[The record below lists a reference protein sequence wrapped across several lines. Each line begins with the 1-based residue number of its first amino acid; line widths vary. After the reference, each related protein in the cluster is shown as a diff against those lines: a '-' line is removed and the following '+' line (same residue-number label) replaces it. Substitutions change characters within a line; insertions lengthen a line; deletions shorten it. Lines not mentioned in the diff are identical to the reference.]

1 MISIRLQGFN
11 LVFATYTHVSS
22 ELCVFFWILKSDYL
36 KEHRKI
42 QDLLHIV
49 VIWGCDLL
57 QNMYICF
64 NLIFFFKNELCF

>member
-11 LVFATYTHVSS
+11 LVFATYTHVLS
-22 ELCVFFWILKSDYL
+22 ELCVFYWILKSDYS

-49 VIWGCDLL
+49 VIWGCDL
-57 QNMYICF
+57 
-64 NLIFFFKNELCF
+64 